1 MNAIELVRWQWNGYA
16 RYHRHRVNLLLHI
29 VAVPLFL
36 AGTLLL
42 AAALARASVAEGA
55 AALVCIVVSV
65 VMQGRGHKMEPIPPE
80 PFSGPANAVA
90 RLVLEQ
96 WINFPRF
103 VLSGAWLRALRES
116 RQA

>member
-1 MNAIELVRWQWNGYA
+1 MNAIELLRWQWNGYA
-16 RYHRHRVNLLLHI
+16 RYHQHRVNLLLHI

-42 AAALARASVAEGA
+42 VAALARGSVAEGL
-55 AALVCIVVSV
+55 AALGCIAVSV
-65 VMQGRGHKMEPIPPE
+65 VMQGRGHKMEPVPPE
-80 PFSGPANAVA
+80 PFTGPANAVS

-103 VLSGAWLRALRES
+103 VLSGGWLRALRE
-116 RQA
+116 AKEP